1 MHPLAQAANFSMSA
15 AGGANGLL
23 VALALFL
30 FAVAAILAA
39 ILAPRNWW
47 AILVGAGLAMFML
60 ALLVGS

>member
-23 VALALFL
+23 VALFL

-47 AILVGAGLAMFML
+47 AILVGAGLAVFML